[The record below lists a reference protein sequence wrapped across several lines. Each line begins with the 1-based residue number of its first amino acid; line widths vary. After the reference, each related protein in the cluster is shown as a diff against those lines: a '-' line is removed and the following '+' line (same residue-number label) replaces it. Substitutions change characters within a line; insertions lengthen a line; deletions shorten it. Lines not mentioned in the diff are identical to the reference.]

1 MAKIKV
7 SLRTSGRPKGRVV
20 SKGKKP
26 PADGVTKPK
35 VPGKTKFQK
44 LIKY

>member
-1 MAKIKV
+1 MAKVK
-7 SLRTSGRPKGRVV
+7 LSGRRGRVV

-26 PADGVTKPK
+26 PANGVTKPK
-35 VPGKTKFQK
+35 VPGKTKLQK